1 MIKNT
6 SKKNKVNIFFFV
18 PSMVKCQL
26 QIHIT
31 NIQYTYLTVAKIIS
45 KDLTKKRA
53 SADQQ

>member
-6 SKKNKVNIFFFV
+6 SKKNKVNIFS
-18 PSMVKCQL
+18 SMVKCQL
-26 QIHIT
+26 QIHLT

-45 KDLTKKRA
+45 KDLTKKMA